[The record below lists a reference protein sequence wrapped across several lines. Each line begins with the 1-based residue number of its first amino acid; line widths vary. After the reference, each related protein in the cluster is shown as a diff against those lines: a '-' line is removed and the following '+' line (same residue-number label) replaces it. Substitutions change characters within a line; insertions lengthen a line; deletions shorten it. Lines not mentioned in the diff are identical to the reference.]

1 MSFCPSKNDVILK
14 ITILLLDFDQM
25 LIFHIGFEEK
35 QETGMT
41 SKITIGRT
49 SPPCESLV

>member
-1 MSFCPSKNDVILK
+1 MSLCPSKNDVILK

-35 QETGMT
+35 QET
-41 SKITIGRT
+41 R
-49 SPPCESLV
+49 V